1 MDSTRKVASDDVTKD
16 TATRDYFDQEV
27 PRYGQNRFKFAVRF
41 LNEHA
46 SPDATLIDVGCGAGK
61 TLALLKQ
68 HTGIK
73 NFIGLD
79 VSSSSLEATAR
90 ATGADTLH
98 GSILQEAFV
107 VANEN
112 RFDYAVLG
120 AVLHHVIEKNRAE
133 SYAAAKLCI
142 ANTLRLLKPG
152 GHLFIM
158 EPTFEPRLITWAVF
172 WIKRV
177 IGPLV
182 PGRLHV
188 GPEWINIGQPIVS
201 YYSEARLA
209 EMVKAQDADIVEHYV
224 H

>member
-120 AVLHHVIEKNRAE
+120 AVLHHVIEKTEPNLTPRQNCA
-133 SYAAAKLCI
+133 SLIRCACLSPAATCSSWS
-142 ANTLRLLKPG
+142 RLLS
-152 GHLFIM
+152 
-158 EPTFEPRLITWAVF
+158 RA
-172 WIKRV
+172 
-177 IGPLV
+177 
-182 PGRLHV
+182 
-188 GPEWINIGQPIVS
+188 
-201 YYSEARLA
+201 
-209 EMVKAQDADIVEHYV
+209 
-224 H
+224 